1 MTRVSLENVSV
12 EFPIYG
18 AQQFSLRHA
27 LAQRAIG
34 GLIERDSR
42 HKNGVIVKALS
53 GINLKLEDGDRLGLV
68 GHNGSGKST
77 LLKVIAGIYEPVQGK
92 ITVNGRVTPLFDMMP
107 GLDVDD
113 TGYENILT
121 SGMLLGM
128 TRAQVIEKIPEIEE
142 VSELGDY
149 LSLPVRTYSAGM
161 TTRLG
166 FALVTALDP
175 DVLVLDEGFGA
186 ADLRF
191 TTKTAE
197 RVDELIGRS
206 RAMVLASHS
215 DAMLESIC
223 NKAALMKEG
232 QILSVGPVEQIF
244 DEYHFMVHGK
254 KLSEVR
260 ALELE
265 NLEQDEKMVEG
276 PKPVF
281 SEISISEVGL
291 ENRLSRTNGAAR
303 FTRFVIKGSD
313 GATRWSFQPGET
325 ITFACDYE
333 TMSPVSCLAIYVSLN
348 SEQDGISQKLTDA
361 LGIASAGP
369 LEANTRGHAEFT
381 LQSPPLRPGVF
392 HIYAG
397 LSDTKNSIGYDVIDD
412 NVALPSLV
420 IEKPAIKPKC
430 YLAGMVSF
438 ECEFEHRN
446 EPISVGSRA
455 GM

>member
-18 AQQFSLRHA
+18 AQQFSLRHT
-27 LAQRAIG
+27 LAERAIG
-34 GLIERDSR
+34 GLIERDRR

-53 GINLKLEDGDRLGLV
+53 DINLKLEDGDRLGLV

-77 LLKVIAGIYEPVQGK
+77 LLKVIAGIYEPIQGK
-92 ITVNGRVTPLFDMMP
+92 ITVSGRVTPLFDMMP

-113 TGYENILT
+113 TGYQNIVT

-128 TRAQVIEKIPEIEE
+128 TREQVLAKIPEIEE

-197 RVDELIGRS
+197 RVDDLIGRS

-244 DEYHFMVHGK
+244 DEYHFMIHGK
-254 KLSEVR
+254 KLSEVKT
-260 ALELE
+260 LDPEE
-265 NLEQDEKMVEG
+265 PVVEA

-281 SEISISEVGL
+281 SEVSIAEVGL
-291 ENRLSRTNGAAR
+291 DNRLERANGAAR
-303 FTRFVIKGSD
+303 FTRFALKDSD
-313 GATRWSFQPGET
+313 GVTRWSFQPGET
-325 ITFACDYE
+325 ITFACEYE
-333 TMSPVSCLAIYVSLN
+333 TMTPVSGLAIYVSLN
-348 SEQDGISQKLTDA
+348 SEKDGVSQKLTDV
-361 LGIASAGP
+361 LGVASKGP
-369 LEANTRGHAEFT
+369 LEANMRGHAEFT
-381 LQSPPLRPGVF
+381 VKSAPLRSGIYQ
-392 HIYAG
+392 IYAG
-397 LSDTKNSIGYDVIDD
+397 LSDCESVIGYDVIDD
-412 NVALPSLV
+412 NVGLPRLV
-420 IEKPAIKPKC
+420 IEKPSLKPVD
-430 YLAGMVSF
+430 YIAGMVSF
-438 ECEFEHRN
+438 TCEFRHDN
-446 EPISVGSRA
+446 KPKADGLASA
-455 GM
+455 